1 MKLNL
6 GKIKKIKKQFEK
18 DYEYNFDIFTDDIEI
33 QQIKY
38 TINEVLN
45 EKEKLLMILYIEF
58 GTINKVSKLINLD
71 YRTTKKI
78 ITQSIEKIK
87 DRFEN
92 VKEFY
97 WTWYY

>member
-18 DYEYNFDIFTDDIEI
+18 DYEYNFDVFTDDIEI

-97 WTWYY
+97 

>member
-33 QQIKY
+33 QQLKY

-45 EKEKLLMILYIEF
+45 EKEKLLIILYVEF

-97 WTWYY
+97 

>member
-18 DYEYNFDIFTDDIEI
+18 DYEYNFDMFTDNIEI
-33 QQIKY
+33 QQLKY

-45 EKEKLLMILYIEF
+45 DKEKLLIMLYVEF

-92 VKEFY
+92 IKEFY
-97 WTWYY
+97 